1 MNLEELLKFNIIETS
16 KYTLSVYNILIAL
29 IIILITSF
37 LLRIFKRILKR
48 LADQKKLDKGTSMSF
63 YQIVRYL
70 TWIVSILLVM
80 DALNIKVTILLASSA
95 ALMVGLGLGLQTI
108 FQDFVSGF
116 TLLVEGSLKT
126 GDVIQTHHGEVGKV
140 IHVGI
145 RTSKIETRDNII
157 IIVPNSN
164 LINESLI
171 NWSHITK
178 NTRFEVR
185 IGIAYGSNVALVK
198 ELLLKCAQN
207 HPNIESHP
215 APNVLFDDFG
225 DSSLNFRL
233 LFHTKNTFRVE
244 SIKSDLRFRIDA
256 IFRENNI
263 TIPFPQRDIHI
274 HKTGN

>member
-1 MNLEELLKFNIIETS
+1 MTLEEILKFNIIETG
-16 KYTLSVYNILIAL
+16 KYTLSVYNIFIAV
-29 IIILITSF
+29 IIILITNII
-37 LLRIFKRILKR
+37 LILFKRILNR
-48 LADQKKLDKGTSMSF
+48 LADQKRIDKGTSMSF
-63 YQIVRYL
+63 FQIVRYL
-70 TWIVSILLVM
+70 IWIISILLVL
-80 DALNIKVTILLASSA
+80 DSLNIKITILLASSA
-95 ALMVGLGLGLQTI
+95 ALMVGLGLGLQKI

-126 GDVIQTHHGEVGKV
+126 GDVIQTHNGEVGKV
-140 IHVGI
+140 LHVGI

-171 NWSHITK
+171 NWSHIAK

-185 IGIAYGSNVALVK
+185 VGIAYGSDVSLVK
-198 ELLLKCAQN
+198 KLLLICAQE
-207 HPNIESHP
+207 HPNIEKHP
-215 APNVLFDDFG
+215 TPIVLFDDFG

-244 SIKSDLRFRIDA
+244 SIKSDLRFKIDA
-256 IFRENNI
+256 IFRENSI

-274 HKTGN
+274 INK